1 MTPAEQYR
9 KLANRLNAILEQD
22 DNDESKP
29 GPNGWSAP
37 PTTGGG
43 EGSPWPTSPVPK
55 SEPEPIA
62 KPTPKTEPPPN
73 PAMAQFQSRCQAL
86 INKLSQYTTE
96 ANQQIISNIKVTIVD
111 EPDDDMYSYPV
122 KQEIVLDYSQWDD
135 APDTVLLWSLGHEVA
150 HICLAH
156 RSIGNTPQQL
166 QQQELAADQ
175 FATRLCLAMG
185 ITAAPAF
192 KWANDKRDRLMKY
205 PPGSHHQFKLNL
217 QNNPDNPEEHQN
229 RSHPTYQQRFDH
241 AAQDKFELSKVDTD
255 QLDRFTAH
263 MSRVA

>member
-22 DNDESKP
+22 PNDESKP
-29 GPNGWSAP
+29 GPNSWSAP
-37 PTTGGG
+37 PTTGGA
-43 EGSPWPTSPVPK
+43 EGSPWPSSPVPK
-55 SEPEPIA
+55 TEPEPIA
-62 KPTPKTEPPPN
+62 KPAPPPN

-86 INKLSQYTTE
+86 ISKLSAYTTE
-96 ANQQIISNIKVTIVD
+96 ANQQIISKITVTVVD
-111 EPDDDMYSYPV
+111 EPDDDLYSYPFKREV
-122 KQEIVLDYSQWDD
+122 VLDYSQWDD
-135 APDTVLLWSLGHEVA
+135 APDTVLLWSLAHEVG

-156 RSIGNTPQQL
+156 RVKGNSPQQL

-175 FATRLCLAMG
+175 FATRLCVAMG

-192 KWANDKRDRLMKY
+192 KWANDKRDRLNKLQAV
-205 PPGSHHQFKLNL
+205 GTLHQNKLNS
-217 QNNPDNPEEHQN
+217 QNNPANADAQQQS
-229 RSHPTYQQRFDH
+229 SHPTYQQRFDH
-241 AAQDKFELSKVDTD
+241 AAQDQFELSRVDTD